1 MEYIDSLKG
10 IDLERFGAEGLYK
23 TRYLAEKVIRNS
35 VYFNGND
42 KIVKVTGGYRIMSPW
57 EYDVW
62 RKQK

>member
-10 IDLERFGAEGLYK
+10 INLERFEVEGLYK
-23 TRYLAEKVIRNS
+23 TRYLAEKVKRNS
-35 VYFNGND
+35 CYFNGDD
-42 KIVKVTGGYRIMSPW
+42 KIVKVTGGYKIMSPW